1 MGFYEDCIRETSRPQ
16 APWFVVPADNKW
28 FTRLVIS
35 SAIVEAMDALD
46 LKYPTVGEAALKEMQ
61 KAGEI
66 LRAELPKDKNGKKKN
81 DD

>member
-1 MGFYEDCIRETSRPQ
+1 MHFYEDCIRETSRPY

-46 LKYPTVGEAALKEMQ
+46 LKYPKVDPAALAKMQ
-61 KAGEI
+61 SARTA
-66 LRAELPKDKNGKKKN
+66 LAAELPKGKNGKPAKG
-81 DD
+81 